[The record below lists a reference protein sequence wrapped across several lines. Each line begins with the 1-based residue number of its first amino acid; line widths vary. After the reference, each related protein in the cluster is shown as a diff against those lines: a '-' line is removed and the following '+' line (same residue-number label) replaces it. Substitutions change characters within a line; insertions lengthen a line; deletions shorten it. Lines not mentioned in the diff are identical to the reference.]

1 MDWRRRVRHD
11 GVDVGSGMV
20 LARQSERISLC
31 RAARGDA
38 PCATSATRTDGASRS
53 RTHRHRSNH
62 FDCLCALLPAI
73 SDHDNLVYETLCYIS
88 ARQYIQLRGIEMVTR
103 EEILF
108 EIQKMPEQY
117 LDELYQVIKDFESRS
132 GTELSDQDVMAK
144 LREIKI
150 SASPDFSTRA
160 D

>member
-1 MDWRRRVRHD
+1 
-11 GVDVGSGMV
+11 
-20 LARQSERISLC
+20 
-31 RAARGDA
+31 
-38 PCATSATRTDGASRS
+38 
-53 RTHRHRSNH
+53 
-62 FDCLCALLPAI
+62 
-73 SDHDNLVYETLCYIS
+73 
-88 ARQYIQLRGIEMVTR
+88 MVTR

-160 D
+160 DLYDADGDSHAR